1 MEERKEEIN
10 SVNEEEQP
18 QIQEIVE
25 EKSAVLI
32 SEGSHGELSDS
43 QIDENLSN

>member
-1 MEERKEEIN
+1 MEERKEEI
-10 SVNEEEQP
+10 SVSEEEQP